1 MILLAEPMKYN
12 MDTVKIL
19 FTINQMKSR
28 YAEEWVN
35 SVMEQFT
42 ALRAEILAWD
52 IFKAWMD
59 VEFMDA
65 IEKENAYLVLM
76 KL

>member
-65 IEKENAYLVLM
+65 IEKENAYIVLT